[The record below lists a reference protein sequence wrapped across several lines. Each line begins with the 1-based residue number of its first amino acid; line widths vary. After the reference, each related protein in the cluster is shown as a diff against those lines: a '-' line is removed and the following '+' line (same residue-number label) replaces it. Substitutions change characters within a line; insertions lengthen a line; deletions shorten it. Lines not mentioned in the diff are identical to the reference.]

1 MFQNSSNCV
10 WYWLPNCG
18 NQRSIFDWLW
28 PETKCNL
35 FSHDRIKHIVWIKK
49 TFNYSP
55 CMSSRIN
62 VPVLYFPS
70 NQEDL
75 NYRWRFW
82 LQSKVSFHLC
92 AVVWNNPHGL
102 NYQGNDLLSLKW
114 IQKKNLSLWNAIKC
128 DETIDIKCIKVYI

>member
-1 MFQNSSNCV
+1 MYRHWNAIANILCIAKINTKLRKKYICV
-10 WYWLPNCG
+10 HNKYMLSKIDYQIAEINV
-18 NQRSIFDWLW
+18 QHYEWLW
-28 PETKCNL
+28 PETIYKL
-35 FSHDRIKHIVWIKK
+35 FSHDRIKDIISIIK

-70 NQEDL
+70 DQEDL

-92 AVVWNNPHGL
+92 AVVWNNPHGS
-102 NYQGNDLLSLKW
+102 NYQGNDLLNLK
-114 IQKKNLSLWNAIKC
+114 
-128 DETIDIKCIKVYI
+128 